1 MNLFS
6 LRRLSTLRLSRHH
19 HHSLKLIVFFAP
31 SSILLSTME
40 DIISLQQN
48 CHPTPQHREQFTA
61 AMSVAARKVE
71 KKVKEETPT
80 KMFVRIN
87 AAKVVKENK
96 SVKTAA
102 KKLLKKKKLKKI
114 STFFV
119 KK

>member
-1 MNLFS
+1 
-6 LRRLSTLRLSRHH
+6 
-19 HHSLKLIVFFAP
+19 
-31 SSILLSTME
+31 ME
-40 DIISLQQN
+40 DITSRGHN
-48 CHPTPQHREQFTA
+48 SHPTPHYKEQFTA
-61 AMSVAARKVE
+61 AMLVAARKVE
-71 KKVKEETPT
+71 KKDKEEMHTE
-80 KMFVRIN
+80 MFVRIN

>member
-1 MNLFS
+1 M
-6 LRRLSTLRLSRHH
+6 
-19 HHSLKLIVFFAP
+19 
-31 SSILLSTME
+31 SSIKPASSSSSIAPPLSIME
-40 DIISLQQN
+40 DITSREQN
-48 CHPTPQHREQFTA
+48 SHPTPHYKEQFTA
-61 AMSVAARKVE
+61 AMLVAK
-71 KKVKEETPT
+71 ETPT
-80 KMFVRIN
+80 EMFVRIN

>member
-1 MNLFS
+1 
-6 LRRLSTLRLSRHH
+6 
-19 HHSLKLIVFFAP
+19 
-31 SSILLSTME
+31 ME
-40 DIISLQQN
+40 DITSRGHN
-48 CHPTPQHREQFTA
+48 SHPTPHYKEQFTA
-61 AMSVAARKVE
+61 AMLVAARKVE
-71 KKVKEETPT
+71 KK
-80 KMFVRIN
+80 IN

>member
-1 MNLFS
+1 V
-6 LRRLSTLRLSRHH
+6 H
-19 HHSLKLIVFFAP
+19 KD
-31 SSILLSTME
+31 LLAFLLVT
-40 DIISLQQN
+40 
-48 CHPTPQHREQFTA
+48 FTA
-61 AMSVAARKVE
+61 AMLVAARKVE
-71 KKVKEETPT
+71 KKDKEETHT
-80 KMFVRIN
+80 EMFVRIN

>member
-1 MNLFS
+1 
-6 LRRLSTLRLSRHH
+6 
-19 HHSLKLIVFFAP
+19 
-31 SSILLSTME
+31 ME
-40 DIISLQQN
+40 DVTSLQQN
-48 CHPTPQHREQFTA
+48 CHPTPQYREQFTA

-80 KMFVRIN
+80 EMFVRIN